1 MRKLFTRIFRRIP
14 RWVKGLVLFGTG
26 AMLLLLIWG
35 VAIEPRLFE
44 EREEIVHIFDLPPA
58 WEGQQVALIADLQ
71 VGMWLGNTDTIRRIV
86 ARLVEIRPAA
96 VLIAGDF
103 IYHPLEDE
111 PEDVREDYEPDEF
124 EKETIEEARKV
135 ADLLRP
141 LTAAGLPTYAVLGNH
156 DYGIKTRAVQPLPWL
171 ADRVQSALEQ
181 IGIRVLRNEAIPL
194 HVPRSPGDQPR
205 SPEPDL
211 YLVGIGAHLA
221 DQDRPTVALASVP
234 EGAPRLVFMH
244 NPASFLAL
252 PAGTAPFAMA
262 GHTHGGQ
269 MRTPFFPHWSIWSVI
284 RQKEL
289 HMDGWGRDF
298 GQPGNRLYVNRG
310 IGFSAWPIRINCFPE
325 LTVFTLRRAF

>member
-1 MRKLFTRIFRRIP
+1 MIKKLVTRVFRRIP
-14 RWVKGLVLFGTG
+14 RWVKVVVLFGTG
-26 AMLLLLIWG
+26 ALLLLLIWG

-86 ARLVEIRPAA
+86 ARLVEIRPAT

-135 ADLLRP
+135 TDLLRP

-156 DYGIKTRAVQPLPWL
+156 DYGIKTRAVQPLPQL

-181 IGIRVLRNEAIPL
+181 IGIRVLRNEGFRSTCLAALAMSRAAPSRIYIWLASARTLLIRIAPPSLWRVCPRAL
-194 HVPRSPGDQPR
+194 HDWSSCTTRPVSSLCPRERRR
-205 SPEPDL
+205 SQWRGTL
-211 YLVGIGAHLA
+211 
-221 DQDRPTVALASVP
+221 TVAKCAFHFFRTGRS
-234 EGAPRLVFMH
+234 GA
-244 NPASFLAL
+244 
-252 PAGTAPFAMA
+252 
-262 GHTHGGQ
+262 
-269 MRTPFFPHWSIWSVI
+269 
-284 RQKEL
+284 
-289 HMDGWGRDF
+289 
-298 GQPGNRLYVNRG
+298 
-310 IGFSAWPIRINCFPE
+310 
-325 LTVFTLRRAF
+325 